1 MIIPLLLIGGRFCTD
16 FLERIRDLV
25 GDDSLKPAAIWSDS
39 RVWHLLGAVFTG
51 EDSTARV
58 VVSRGTEH
66 AQYELC
72 MC

>member
-25 GDDSLKPAAIWSDS
+25 GDDSLKPAAIWSD
-39 RVWHLLGAVFTG
+39 LLGAVFTG

-72 MC
+72 LC